1 MKQHKSVGKQV
12 RSLDKDILNGTVT
25 AAIEVIEFTDIQK
38 AMKSFEQQFQ
48 KSKQQHQMIVAIKI

>member
-1 MKQHKSVGKQV
+1 MKQHKNVGKQV

-38 AMKSFEQQFQ
+38 AMKAFEQQVQ

>member
-1 MKQHKSVGKQV
+1 MKQHKNVGRQV

-38 AMKSFEQQFQ
+38 AMKAFEQQIQ
-48 KSKQQHQMIVAIKI
+48 RSRQQHQMIVAIKI

>member
-38 AMKSFEQQFQ
+38 AMKAFEQQIQ

>member
-38 AMKSFEQQFQ
+38 AMNAFEQQVQ
-48 KSKQQHQMIVAIKI
+48 KSKQQHQMIVAIKN